1 MTEAEYKEWF
11 NRVYT
16 ETLPD
21 VRRTAYA
28 ILKTYPDLKA
38 EADDL
43 MQETYLRMYRARERL
58 YDRPKIIGWLI
69 VTLKNLTSNRL
80 RVRKTYMKYNVVNAD
95 RETLLEFRSSN
106 QHINVDHTFI
116 KEDQEPLNKI
126 AERLGADKLELISE
140 YYLDKIPLS
149 ELAKRENISPDA
161 MKMRIFR
168 LRKKC
173 IEVLIERETRI

>member
-1 MTEAEYKEWF
+1 MG
-11 NRVYT
+11 
-16 ETLPD
+16 L
-21 VRRTAYA
+21 
-28 ILKTYPDLKA
+28 
-38 EADDL
+38 
-43 MQETYLRMYRARERL
+43 
-58 YDRPKIIGWLI
+58 
-69 VTLKNLTSNRL
+69 
-80 RVRKTYMKYNVVNAD
+80 
-95 RETLLEFRSSN
+95 
-106 QHINVDHTFI
+106 INVDHTFI

-173 IEVLIERETRI
+173 IEVLIEREARI